1 MGKVENYVRQAV
13 AIANDDSHGYS
24 QFNRDANPDFDCSS
38 LVCYVVEQAGINIH
52 DASYTGN
59 MYSNFKRGGFKDV
72 TDQIDLDSGAGLKRG
87 DVLLNRSSHTEIYIG
102 DGMNV
107 GAHCDEN
114 GSIEGWQSGDQTGN
128 EISTGPYY
136 NFPWTDVLRYPEDSS
151 SSNPSPTQSIAE
163 IAQQV
168 INGEWGNGDDRRAAL
183 ESAGYNYNEVQAK
196 VNAILSGDNNSSQL
210 NFVAVPDPNYDH
222 DTDILHTAQDVIDG
236 IYGNGDDRK
245 TLLESLG
252 YDYNEVQSKV
262 NELLGFTSS
271 SAKSGSGRKSIDEL
285 ADEVINGDWGNGLER
300 KQRLQAAGY
309 SYKKVQQRVNEI
321 LK

>member
-1 MGKVENYVRQAV
+1 MGKVDDYVRRAV

-24 QFNRDANPDFDCSS
+24 QYSRDGNPDFDCSS
-38 LVCYVVEQAGINIH
+38 LICDVVSKAGINIH
-52 DASYTGN
+52 GASYTGN
-59 MYSNFKRGGFKDV
+59 MYSNFKRGGFVDV
-72 TDQIDLDSGAGLKRG
+72 TDSVDLDSGNGLKRG
-87 DVLLNRSSHTEIYIG
+87 DILLNRQNHTEIYIG

-114 GSIEGWQSGDQTGN
+114 GSIEGWQHGDQTGN

-136 NFPWTDVLRYPEDSS
+136 NFPWTDVLRYPESGSS
-151 SSNPSPTQSIAE
+151 SAPSQKQDLDT

-168 INGEWGNGDDRRAAL
+168 IDGEWGNGDDRRSAL
-183 ESAGYNYNEVQAK
+183 ESAGYNYSEVQNR
-196 VNAILSGDNNSSQL
+196 VNALLGGTPL
-210 NFVAVPDPNYDH
+210 NFEATPIENYDH
-222 DTDILHTAQDVIDG
+222 DKDITDTAQDVING
-236 IYGNGDDRK
+236 VYGNGDERK
-245 TLLESLG
+245 ALLESLG

-285 ADEVINGDWGNGLER
+285 ADEVINGDWGCGLER

-321 LK
+321 LR